1 MSDVLETFIF
11 PEGRTIIEEGDDAR
25 EAFMIERGKVRV
37 YINKNGKEVDLAE
50 LGEDQIFGET
60 ALFTGS
66 EYGASVQAIEETT
79 VVKITPEILDIKI
92 RLCDPMIRA
101 LIRMMMERQRQ
112 TNEQIADLK
121 EKA

>member
-1 MSDVLETFIF
+1 MSDPLETFIF
-11 PEGRTIIEEGDDAR
+11 PEGRRIIEEGENAC

-37 YINKNGKEVDLAE
+37 FITKDGKEIDLAE

-66 EYGASVQAIEETT
+66 EYGASVEAIEETT

-92 RLCDPMIRA
+92 RLCDPMLRA

-112 TNEQIADLK
+112 TNEQIAQLK
-121 EKA
+121 S

>member
-11 PEGRTIIEEGDDAR
+11 PEGRTIIEEGSDAR

>member
-1 MSDVLETFIF
+1 MSDSLETFIF
-11 PEGRTIIEEGDDAR
+11 PEGRTIIEEGQSAK

-37 YINKNGKEVDLAE
+37 YITKGDKQVDLAE

-66 EYGASVQAIEETT
+66 EYGASVEALEETT

-101 LIRMMMERQRQ
+101 LIRMMMERQRSS
-112 TNEQIADLK
+112 NEQLAALK
-121 EKA
+121 D